1 MKCIVEIRIGDSI
14 WTIHINED
22 SLKRGCNFLANEIW
36 VNGSWQEA
44 GAELTKGLMIA
55 RKIEYGERWRESGDL
70 NDTVNRIMRAT
81 GLKI

>member
-1 MKCIVEIRIGDSI
+1 MKCIVEIRIGKEI

-44 GAELTKGLMIA
+44 GAELTKSLMTA
-55 RKIEYGERWRESGDL
+55 RKIEYGERWRESGDIIEV
-70 NDTVNRIMRAT
+70 VNRIMRVT
-81 GLKI
+81 RLEI